1 MTDTWV
7 WLALIGLGTF
17 HGLNPAMG
25 WLFSVGLGLHHK
37 SRAKVLW
44 SLVPIGA
51 GHALSIAAV
60 VATVT
65 VLRDWI
71 NLRVLQWVGAI
82 GLIAFGVYRFIAS
95 HRPRRS
101 GMQVHFHDLLLWSFL
116 SATGHGA
123 GLMLLPLL
131 LHTPDHS
138 GHLMRTGVNHAP
150 VSGVTATIV
159 HSAATLVTTG
169 IIAILVYDWIG
180 LNFLR
185 RGWINTDWVWSIALM
200 TAGLLL
206 LILNVLGY

>member
-7 WLALIGLGTF
+7 WLSLIGLGTF

-25 WLFSVGLGLHHK
+25 WLFSVGLGLQHK

-44 SLVPIGA
+44 SLVPIGL

-60 VATVT
+60 VATVMT
-65 VLRDWI
+65 LRDWI
-71 NLRVLQWVGAI
+71 NLRLLQWASAA
-82 GLIAFGVYRFIAS
+82 GLIAFGVYRFIAG

-131 LHTPDHS
+131 LHMPEHS
-138 GHLMRTGVNHAP
+138 GHSMQTGASQTA

-159 HSAATLVTTG
+159 HSTATLVTTG
-169 IIAILVYDWIG
+169 VTAILVYDWIG
-180 LNFLR
+180 LAFLR
-185 RGWINTDWVWSIALM
+185 RGWINMDWVWSFAVI

-206 LILNVLGY
+206 MILNVL